1 MKKNY
6 TFKKFILF
14 VIMWFLNFRFE
25 LKIVTSYLKIF
36 TSMII
41 SQMILILKK
50 IYRMHMIY
58 KKRYKIFKI

>member
-1 MKKNY
+1 
-6 TFKKFILF
+6 
-14 VIMWFLNFRFE
+14 MWFSNFRFE